1 MKSFVLSLLMI
12 CLSSTSF
19 AASRVDSVLSNDAD
33 TELQKIEQTLNRI
46 SDNDAALLR
55 FQKELL
61 LEGKKENKRTAGKV
75 LIGVGAA
82 GLIVGSVMLKRD
94 PNFNQVFQAFALIG
108 GGAVAG
114 ASGGVMIYLNKSE
127 LEEISTKIDATLKD
141 SAEAKKSLIKQIA
154 RYCSIQP
161 QHKLC
166 Y

>member
-1 MKSFVLSLLMI
+1 
-12 CLSSTSF
+12 
-19 AASRVDSVLSNDAD
+19 
-33 TELQKIEQTLNRI
+33 
-46 SDNDAALLR
+46 
-55 FQKELL
+55 
-61 LEGKKENKRTAGKV
+61 
-75 LIGVGAA
+75 
-82 GLIVGSVMLKRD
+82 MLKRD

>member
-1 MKSFVLSLLMI
+1 MKSFLLAVLMLSLT
-12 CLSSTSF
+12 STSF
-19 AASRVDSVLSNDAD
+19 AGSRVDNILTNDAD

-61 LEGKKENKRTAGKV
+61 LEGKKENKRTAGKI

-82 GLIVGSVMLKRD
+82 GIVVGSVMLKRD

-108 GGAVAG
+108 GSAIAG
-114 ASGGVMIYLNKSE
+114 ASGGAMIYLNQSE
-127 LEEISTKIDATLKD
+127 LEEISAQIDATLKD
-141 SAEAKKSLIKQIA
+141 SAEAKKSLMKQIA